1 MNISH
6 LKIHYIWNCKKCD
19 AQFTE
24 LNLTYPSYLC
34 CYDCGTLC
42 HIDSAFY
49 VQDSAKVPKL
59 NSGIAPTERDLLNGI
74 SAKVYRLSG
83 RDSQNE
89 RRPDPSFSV
98 FSKINDEYNLRMTA
112 LLVGEKNKL
121 ENKLIELDEE
131 RLKNAN
137 CLLLITNL
145 PEDKAVTY
153 RAIGDYNSSKHW
165 YQMIPILKW
174 NESIFLDYI
183 NVKKGCRD

>member
-121 ENKLIELDEE
+121 ENKKGARKHFSVCDRAMLFSMTRPYVLFRRCKNE
-131 RLKNAN
+131 R
-137 CLLLITNL
+137 
-145 PEDKAVTY
+145 
-153 RAIGDYNSSKHW
+153 
-165 YQMIPILKW
+165 PILRSALRKIIQKPLRP
-174 NESIFLDYI
+174 EFLIAAEYL
-183 NVKKGCRD
+183 G